1 YLLPKL
7 GYGIEHWHQEVTL
20 GSIRLDFLSFAVQK
34 LPFRLDG
41 DSPLSLVMEAK
52 HPRENLDRHQR
63 KLRHYLTS
71 INVKYG
77 LLTNAK

>member
-1 YLLPKL
+1 M
-7 GYGIEHWHQEVTL
+7 

-71 INVKYG
+71 RNVKYG